1 MSSLPANVNETEFM
15 EALEKIMERIRR
27 KYKFSI
33 HDGND
38 LAQEAY
44 FIAVKICE
52 SYNPETGPLYN
63 FLSVAV
69 GNRIKNFIRNKS
81 IKEIRSV
88 SLYVDDEE
96 SLEHIGNMKTSNKEF
111 WDIID
116 DNLHSSFR
124 VDYLKLR
131 QGIDIPKLR
140 KVKLLAELKRIVD
153 EYI

>member
-1 MSSLPANVNETEFM
+1 MNNPTNVDETEFT
-15 EALEKIMERIRR
+15 EALTKIMERIRR
-27 KYKFSI
+27 KYKYSI
-33 HDGND
+33 HDGDD

-81 IKEIRSV
+81 IKEIRSI
-88 SLYVDDEE
+88 SLFGMEE
-96 SLEHIGNMKTSNKEF
+96 EEVTRIGNTKTNNKEF
-111 WDIID
+111 WDIVD
-116 DNLHSSFR
+116 ENLPSSFR

-131 QGIDIPKLR
+131 QGIEIPKLR

-153 EYI
+153 ECI

>member
-1 MSSLPANVNETEFM
+1 MPTNVDETEFT
-15 EALEKIMERIRR
+15 EALVKIMERIKR
-27 KYKFSI
+27 KYKYSI
-33 HDGND
+33 HDGDD

-44 FIAVKICE
+44 FIAIKICD

-69 GNRIKNFIRNKS
+69 GNRIKNFIRNKKIREIS
-81 IKEIRSV
+81 STSLFGIEEERMSKIVTIKTTNR
-88 SLYVDDEE
+88 
-96 SLEHIGNMKTSNKEF
+96 EF

-116 DNLHSSFR
+116 DNLIGSLR

-140 KVKLLAELKRIVD
+140 KVKLLEELRRIVD

>member
-1 MSSLPANVNETEFM
+1 
-15 EALEKIMERIRR
+15 MERIKR
-27 KYKFSI
+27 KYKYSI
-33 HDGND
+33 HDGDD

-44 FIAVKICE
+44 FIAVKACK

-69 GNRIKNFIRNKS
+69 GNRIINFIRNKR
-81 IKEIRSV
+81 IKEIHST
-88 SLYVDDEE
+88 SLFGIEE
-96 SLEHIGNMKTSNKEF
+96 ERMSKIVTIKTTNREF

-116 DNLHSSFR
+116 DNLTGSLR

-140 KVKLLAELKRIVD
+140 KVKLLEELRRIAD